1 MQWVKSR
8 APVKYNLAASGV
20 LNYPLAKFSVKW
32 EELELTGDSLYGY
45 KPLQEALARH
55 CGVQPEQV
63 FAATG
68 TSGANHIA
76 MAALANPGDEILIEE
91 PTYELIVTTA
101 QYLGL
106 SVKRFP
112 RPRVSDFQIDIPVL
126 QKAVSQKTRLI
137 VLSNL
142 HNPTSAYTD
151 ESTLRRVGEIARGV
165 GARVIVDEVYLDAHF
180 EQAPR
185 SSIHLGK
192 EFIVTSSL
200 TKVYGL
206 SGLRCGWVLADPD
219 LIRKMWLIN
228 DLHGNIPAHV
238 AERLSVIALQQL
250 GEIRAWSRS
259 LLSENQKSLKE
270 IFVGRD
276 HVDCFVPGFGTVVF
290 PRLKGGRVEEF
301 YDFLLKKYQTS
312 IAPGRFFDAP
322 DHFRLGLVGE
332 PELVREGLTNL
343 CRALDEW
350 P

>member
-8 APVKYNLAASGV
+8 PPVKYNLAASGV
-20 LNYPLAKFSVKW
+20 MNYPLAKLPVNW
-32 EELELTGDSLYGY
+32 GELELTGDSFYGY

-55 CGVQPEQV
+55 CGVPQEQV

-76 MAALANPGDEILIEE
+76 MAALASPGDEILVEE
-91 PTYELIVTTA
+91 PTYELIVTAA

-112 RPRVSDFQIDIPVL
+112 RPRENDFQIDIPTL
-126 QKAVSQKTRLI
+126 EQAVSKKTTLI

-151 ESTLRRVGEIARGV
+151 GSTLRKVGEIARSV
-165 GARVIVDEVYLDAHF
+165 GAKVLVDEVYLDAHF

-192 EFIVTSSL
+192 EFVVTSSL

-206 SGLRCGWVLADPD
+206 GGLRCGWVLAEPD
-219 LIRKMWLIN
+219 LVRKMWLIN
-228 DLHGNIPAHV
+228 DLHGNIPAHI
-238 AERLSVIALQQL
+238 AERLSVLALQHL
-250 GEIRAWSRS
+250 GEIREWSRS
-259 LLSENQKSLKE
+259 LLLENQKSLRE
-270 IFVGRD
+270 LFTGRE
-276 HVDCFVPGFGTVVF
+276 HVNYFAPGFGTIVF
-290 PRLKGGRVEEF
+290 PRLRGGRVGEF
-301 YDFLLKKYQTS
+301 CDFLVKKYQTS
-312 IAPGRFFDAP
+312 ITPGKFFDAP
-322 DHFRLGLVGE
+322 DHFRLGLVGK

-350 P
+350 S